1 MPYDTPILT
10 CENEKEMSDQLTN
23 FVVMCYKDALEDRG
37 RFAIALTGGQAVT
50 LLARRITEEPFV
62 SYIDWT
68 KWYVFFVDECVLSS
82 LDNTCIN
89 YCMVDQALLQHVKI
103 PEMEVFPSYDS

>member
-1 MPYDTPILT
+1 
-10 CENEKEMSDQLTN
+10 
-23 FVVMCYKDALEDRG
+23 MCYKDSLEDRG
-37 RFAIALTGGQAVT
+37 RFDITLTAGEAVT
-50 LLARRITEEPFV
+50 PLARCITEESFV
-62 SYIDWT
+62 TYIDWT

-89 YCMVDQALLQHVKI
+89 YYMVDQALLQHVKI